1 MQTLEKPAKSVN
13 TTVPNATGRRMIM
26 IIGIGAI
33 AVIGLIGYGFTQAK
47 TPEPVPVAKPIVA
60 KSVTALG
67 RLEPQ
72 GEVIKI
78 AASTS
83 GSRVAQLLVKQG
95 DLVKKGQV
103 IVVLDS
109 RDRLQAELEQAKEQV
124 KVNQSKLAQVKAGAK
139 TGEIGAQQ
147 STIQRIEAQLNGD
160 RQTQQATIDRLEAQ
174 LTGDIASQKASIR
187 KLEAELANAKA
198 EYQRY
203 QQLSK
208 EGAVSASIYDS
219 KGLNLETSR
228 QQLAEAKANLE
239 RTERTTRQQ
248 IKEAKAALERIE
260 TTGQQQINEARS
272 TLNKVA
278 EVRPVDVQAAQAEVN
293 SAIASVKKA
302 QAELALA
309 YVRSPR
315 DGQVLK
321 IHTWDGEIVGNNG
334 IVELGQTNQMVAVAE
349 VYETDVKRLKIGQ
362 KAIITSGAF
371 TGEAIGTVKEIG
383 LQIYKNNVLNT
394 DPTAA
399 TDARIVEVKIQLDPP
414 SSLKVQAFTNLEV
427 TVAIDIKF

>member
-103 IVVLDS
+103 IAVLDS

-174 LTGDIASQKASIR
+174 LMGDIASQKASIR

-362 KAIITSGAF
+362 KAIITNGAF
-371 TGEAIGTVKEIG
+371 TGEAIGRVKEIG

-399 TDARIVEVKIQLDPP
+399 ADARIVEVKIQLDPA

-427 TVAIDIKF
+427 TVAIKTQ

>member
-1 MQTLEKPAKSVN
+1 MQTLEKPAKSGN
-13 TTVPNATGRRMIM
+13 TPVAKSTGQRMTVIV
-26 IIGIGAI
+26 GIGAI
-33 AVIGLIGYGFTQAK
+33 AVMGLIGYGFTQAK

-103 IVVLDS
+103 IAVLDS

-187 KLEAELANAKA
+187 KLEAELANAKS

-219 KGLNLETSR
+219 KGLTLETSR

-293 SAIASVKKA
+293 SAITAVKKA

-399 TDARIVEVKIQLDPP
+399 TDARIVEVKIQLDPA
-414 SSLKVQAFTNLEV
+414 SSVKVQSFTNLEV
-427 TVAIDIKF
+427 TVAIKTQ

>member
-1 MQTLEKPAKSVN
+1 M
-13 TTVPNATGRRMIM
+13 
-26 IIGIGAI
+26 
-33 AVIGLIGYGFTQAK
+33 
-47 TPEPVPVAKPIVA
+47 
-60 KSVTALG
+60 
-67 RLEPQ
+67 
-72 GEVIKI
+72 
-78 AASTS
+78 
-83 GSRVAQLLVKQG
+83 GSFILWLS
-95 DLVKKGQV
+95 L
-103 IVVLDS
+103 
-109 RDRLQAELEQAKEQV
+109 
-124 KVNQSKLAQVKAGAK
+124 KAGAK

-174 LTGDIASQKASIR
+174 LTGDISSQKASIR

-198 EYQRY
+198 EYERY

-260 TTGQQQINEARS
+260 QTGQQQINEARS

-334 IVELGQTNQMVAVAE
+334 IVELGQTDQMIAVAE

-362 KAIITSGAF
+362 KALITSDAF
-371 TGEAIGTVKEIG
+371 TGEAIGRVKEIG
-383 LQIYKNNVLNT
+383 LQIYKNNVLKT

-399 TDARIVEVKIQLDPP
+399 AEARIVEVKIQLDP
-414 SSLKVQAFTNLEV
+414 
-427 TVAIDIKF
+427 

>member
-1 MQTLEKPAKSVN
+1 MQTLEKPAKSGN
-13 TTVPNATGRRMIM
+13 TPVSKSTGQRMSV

-47 TPEPVPVAKPIVA
+47 TPEPVPAPKPIVA

-83 GSRVAQLLVKQG
+83 GSRVDQLLVKQG
-95 DLVKKGQV
+95 DLVKKEQV
-103 IVVLDS
+103 IAVLDS

-219 KGLNLETSR
+219 KGLTLETSR

-371 TGEAIGTVKEIG
+371 TGEAIGRVKEIG

-399 TDARIVEVKIQLDPP
+399 TDARIVEVKIQLDPA
-414 SSLKVQAFTNLEV
+414 SSPKVQAFTNLEV
-427 TVAIDIKF
+427 TVAIKTQ

>member
-1 MQTLEKPAKSVN
+1 MQTLEKPAKLGN
-13 TTVPNATGRRMIM
+13 TPVPNSTGRRMIM

-33 AVIGLIGYGFTQAK
+33 SVIGLIGYGFTQAK

-95 DLVKKGQV
+95 ELVKKGQV
-103 IVVLDS
+103 IAVLDS
-109 RDRLQAELEQAKEQV
+109 RDRLQAELEQAKEEV

-219 KGLNLETSR
+219 KGLTLETSR

-293 SAIASVKKA
+293 SAITAVKKA

-371 TGEAIGTVKEIG
+371 TGEAIGRVKEIG

-399 TDARIVEVKIQLDPP
+399 TDARIVEVKIQLDPA
-414 SSLKVQAFTNLEV
+414 SSVKVQSFTNLEV
-427 TVAIDIKF
+427 TVAIKTQ

>member
-1 MQTLEKPAKSVN
+1 MQTLEKPAKSGN
-13 TTVPNATGRRMIM
+13 TPVAKSTGQRMTVIV
-26 IIGIGAI
+26 GIGAI
-33 AVIGLIGYGFTQAK
+33 AVMGLIGYGFTQAK

-103 IVVLDS
+103 IAVLDS

-187 KLEAELANAKA
+187 KLEAELANAKS

-219 KGLNLETSR
+219 KGLTLETSR

-260 TTGQQQINEARS
+260 TTGQQQINEALS

-399 TDARIVEVKIQLDPP
+399 TDARIVEVKIQLDPA
-414 SSLKVQAFTNLEV
+414 SSVKVQSFTNLEV
-427 TVAIDIKF
+427 TVAIKTQ

>member
-13 TTVPNATGRRMIM
+13 TTVPNATGQRISV
-26 IIGIGAI
+26 IVGIGAI

-103 IVVLDS
+103 IAVLDS

-174 LTGDIASQKASIR
+174 LMGDIASQKASIR

-260 TTGQQQINEARS
+260 QTGQQQINEARS

-371 TGEAIGTVKEIG
+371 TGEAIGRVKEIG

-399 TDARIVEVKIQLDPP
+399 TDARIMEVKIQLDPA
-414 SSLKVQAFTNLEV
+414 SSPKVQAFTNLEV
-427 TVAIDIKF
+427 TVAIKTQ

>member
-1 MQTLEKPAKSVN
+1 MQTLEKPAKSDN
-13 TTVPNATGRRMIM
+13 TPVSNPKGQRMSVIV
-26 IIGIGAI
+26 GIGAI

-47 TPEPVPVAKPIVA
+47 TPEPLPVAKPIVA

-83 GSRVAQLLVKQG
+83 GSRVAQLLVRQG
-95 DLVKKGQV
+95 DLVKRGQV
-103 IVVLDS
+103 IAVLDS

-219 KGLNLETSR
+219 KGLTLETSR
-228 QQLAEAKANLE
+228 QQLAEAKANLD

-248 IKEAKAALERIE
+248 IKEAKASLERIE
-260 TTGQQQINEARS
+260 RTGQQQINEARS
-272 TLNKVA
+272 TLNQVA

-334 IVELGQTNQMVAVAE
+334 IVELGQTNQMIAVAE

-362 KAIITSGAF
+362 KAIVTSDAF
-371 TGEAIGTVKEIG
+371 SGEATGKVKEIG

-399 TDARIVEVKIQLDPP
+399 TDARIVEVKIQLDPA

-427 TVAIDIKF
+427 TVAIDIK

>member
-60 KSVTALG
+60 KFVTALG

-371 TGEAIGTVKEIG
+371 TGEAIGIVKEIG

-399 TDARIVEVKIQLDPP
+399 ADARIVEVKIQLDPA
-414 SSLKVQAFTNLEV
+414 SSPKVQAFTNLEV
-427 TVAIDIKF
+427 TVAIKTQ

>member
-1 MQTLEKPAKSVN
+1 MQTLEKPAKSSN
-13 TTVPNATGRRMIM
+13 TPVANSTGQRMSVIV
-26 IIGIGAI
+26 GIGAI

-60 KSVTALG
+60 KSVNALG

-95 DLVKKGQV
+95 DFVKKGQV
-103 IVVLDS
+103 IAVLDS

-219 KGLNLETSR
+219 KGLTLETSR

-260 TTGQQQINEARS
+260 RTGQQQINEARS

-315 DGQVLK
+315 EGQVLK

-334 IVELGQTNQMVAVAE
+334 IVELGQTNQMLAVAE

-362 KAIITSGAF
+362 KAIVTSDAF
-371 TGEAIGTVKEIG
+371 SGDATGTVKEIG

-399 TDARIVEVKIQLDPP
+399 TDARIVEVKIQLDPA

-427 TVAIDIKF
+427 TVAIDIK

>member
-13 TTVPNATGRRMIM
+13 TTVPNATGQRRSVV
-26 IIGIGAI
+26 IGIGAI

-72 GEVIKI
+72 GEVIKL

-83 GSRVAQLLVKQG
+83 GSRVAQLLVKNG
-95 DLVKKGQV
+95 DLVKKGQ
-103 IVVLDS
+103 IIAVLDS

-219 KGLNLETSR
+219 KGLTLETSR
-228 QQLAEAKANLE
+228 QQLAEAKANLK

-248 IKEAKAALERIE
+248 IKEAKAALKRIE

-278 EVRPVDVQAAQAEVN
+278 EVRPVDVQAAQSEVN

-334 IVELGQTNQMVAVAE
+334 IVELGQTNQMIAVAE

-362 KAIITSGAF
+362 KAIVTSDAF
-371 TGEAIGTVKEIG
+371 SGEAIGRVKEIG

-399 TDARIVEVKIQLDPP
+399 ADARIVEVKIQLDPA
-414 SSLKVQAFTNLEV
+414 SSPKVQAFTNLEV
-427 TVAIDIKF
+427 TVAIDIK

>member
-1 MQTLEKPAKSVN
+1 MQTLEKPAKSSN
-13 TTVPNATGRRMIM
+13 TPVGNSTGQRMSVIV
-26 IIGIGAI
+26 GIGAI

-83 GSRVAQLLVKQG
+83 GSRVAQLLIKQG
-95 DLVKKGQV
+95 DLVIKGQ
-103 IVVLDS
+103 IIAVLDS

-293 SAIASVKKA
+293 SAITAVKKA

-334 IVELGQTNQMVAVAE
+334 IVELGQTNQMIAVAE

-362 KAIITSGAF
+362 KAIVTSDAF
-371 TGEAIGTVKEIG
+371 SGDTTGTVKEIG

-399 TDARIVEVKIQLDPP
+399 TDARIVEVKIQLDPA

-427 TVAIDIKF
+427 TVEIKTQ

>member
-1 MQTLEKPAKSVN
+1 MQTLEKPAKSGN
-13 TTVPNATGRRMIM
+13 TPVAKSTGQRMTVIV
-26 IIGIGAI
+26 GIGAI
-33 AVIGLIGYGFTQAK
+33 AVMGLIGYGFTQAK

-103 IVVLDS
+103 IAVLDS

-187 KLEAELANAKA
+187 KLEAELANAKS

-219 KGLNLETSR
+219 KGLTLETSR

-260 TTGQQQINEARS
+260 TTGQQQINEALS

-371 TGEAIGTVKEIG
+371 TGEAIGRVKEIG

-399 TDARIVEVKIQLDPP
+399 TDARIVEVKIQLDPA
-414 SSLKVQAFTNLEV
+414 SSVKVQSFTNLEV
-427 TVAIDIKF
+427 TVAIKTQ

>member
-1 MQTLEKPAKSVN
+1 MQTLEKPAKSGN
-13 TTVPNATGRRMIM
+13 TPVSKSTGQRMSV

-47 TPEPVPVAKPIVA
+47 TPEPVPAPKPIVA

-103 IVVLDS
+103 IAVLDS

-219 KGLNLETSR
+219 KGLTLETSR

-260 TTGQQQINEARS
+260 TTGQQQINEALS

-321 IHTWDGEIVGNNG
+321 IYTWDGEIVGNNG

-371 TGEAIGTVKEIG
+371 TGEAIGIVKEIG

-399 TDARIVEVKIQLDPP
+399 TDARIVEVKIQLDPA
-414 SSLKVQAFTNLEV
+414 SSPKVQAFTNLEV
-427 TVAIDIKF
+427 TVAIKTQ

>member
-13 TTVPNATGRRMIM
+13 TTVPNATGQRISV
-26 IIGIGAI
+26 IVGIGAI

-47 TPEPVPVAKPIVA
+47 TPEPLPVAKPIVA

-95 DLVKKGQV
+95 DLVKKGQ
-103 IVVLDS
+103 IIAVLDS

-174 LTGDIASQKASIR
+174 LTGDISSQKASIR

-260 TTGQQQINEARS
+260 QTGQQQINEARS

-334 IVELGQTNQMVAVAE
+334 IVELGQTNQMIAVAE

-362 KAIITSGAF
+362 KALITSDAF
-371 TGEAIGTVKEIG
+371 SGDAIGRVKEIG

-399 TDARIVEVKIQLDPP
+399 TDARIVEVKIQLDPA

-427 TVAIDIKF
+427 TVAIDIK

>member
-13 TTVPNATGRRMIM
+13 TTVPNATGQRISV
-26 IIGIGAI
+26 IVGIGAI

-103 IVVLDS
+103 IAVLDS

-174 LTGDIASQKASIR
+174 LMGDIASQKASIR

-260 TTGQQQINEARS
+260 QTGQQQINEARS

-334 IVELGQTNQMVAVAE
+334 IVELGQTNQMIAVAE

-371 TGEAIGTVKEIG
+371 TGEAIGRVKEIG

-399 TDARIVEVKIQLDPP
+399 TDARIVEVKIQLDPA
-414 SSLKVQAFTNLEV
+414 SSVKVQSFTNLEV
-427 TVAIDIKF
+427 TVAIDIK

>member
-13 TTVPNATGRRMIM
+13 TTVPNATGQRISV
-26 IIGIGAI
+26 IVGIGAI

-83 GSRVAQLLVKQG
+83 GSRVDQLLVKQG

-103 IVVLDS
+103 IAVLDS

-219 KGLNLETSR
+219 KGLTLETSR

-362 KAIITSGAF
+362 KAIITNGAF
-371 TGEAIGTVKEIG
+371 TGEAIGRVKEIG

-399 TDARIVEVKIQLDPP
+399 ADARIVEVKIQLDPA
-414 SSLKVQAFTNLEV
+414 SSPKVQAFTNLEV
-427 TVAIDIKF
+427 TVAIKTQ

>member
-1 MQTLEKPAKSVN
+1 MQTLEKPVKSIN
-13 TTVPNATGRRMIM
+13 KTVSHATGQRRNVIV
-26 IIGIGAI
+26 GIGAI

-72 GEVIKI
+72 GEVIKL

-103 IVVLDS
+103 IAVLDS
-109 RDRLQAELEQAKEQV
+109 RDRLQAELDQAKEQV

-219 KGLNLETSR
+219 KGLTLETSR

-260 TTGQQQINEARS
+260 RTGQQQINEARS

-302 QAELALA
+302 EAELTLA

-334 IVELGQTNQMVAVAE
+334 IVELGQTNQMIAVAE

-362 KAIITSGAF
+362 KAIVTSDAF
-371 TGEAIGTVKEIG
+371 TGEAIGRVKEIG

-399 TDARIVEVKIQLDPP
+399 TDARIVEVKIQLDPA
-414 SSLKVQAFTNLEV
+414 SSPKVQAFTNLEV
-427 TVAIDIKF
+427 TVAIDIK

>member
-13 TTVPNATGRRMIM
+13 TPVAKSTGQRMIM

-33 AVIGLIGYGFTQAK
+33 TVIGLIGYGFTQAK
-47 TPEPVPVAKPIVA
+47 TPEPVPAPKPIVA

-72 GEVIKI
+72 GEVIKL

-103 IVVLDS
+103 IAVLDS
-109 RDRLQAELEQAKEQV
+109 RDRLQAELEQVKEQV

-174 LTGDIASQKASIR
+174 LMGDIASQKASIR
-187 KLEAELANAKA
+187 KLEAELTNAKA

-315 DGQVLK
+315 EGQVLK

-334 IVELGQTNQMVAVAE
+334 IVELGQTNQMIAVAE

-371 TGEAIGTVKEIG
+371 AGEAIGRVKEIG

-399 TDARIVEVKIQLDPP
+399 TDARIVEVKIQLDPA
-414 SSLKVQAFTNLEV
+414 SSPKVQAFTNLEV
-427 TVAIDIKF
+427 TVAIKTQ

>member
-1 MQTLEKPAKSVN
+1 MQTLEKPVKSIN
-13 TTVPNATGRRMIM
+13 KTVSHATGQRRNVIV
-26 IIGIGAI
+26 GIGAI

-72 GEVIKI
+72 GEVIKL

-103 IVVLDS
+103 IAVLDS
-109 RDRLQAELEQAKEQV
+109 RDRLQAELGQAKEQV

-203 QQLSK
+203 QQLSQ

-260 TTGQQQINEARS
+260 RTGQQQINEARS

-302 QAELALA
+302 EAELALA

-334 IVELGQTNQMVAVAE
+334 IVELGQTNQMIAVAE

-362 KAIITSGAF
+362 KAIVTSGAF
-371 TGEAIGTVKEIG
+371 TGEAIGRVKEIG

-399 TDARIVEVKIQLDPP
+399 TDARIVEVKIQLDPA
-414 SSLKVQAFTNLEV
+414 SSPKVQAFTNLEV
-427 TVAIDIKF
+427 TVAIDIK